1 MTTAHRNDLE
11 CLSPSA
17 GIRVAFVIEDEL
29 LRLGLK
35 ALLPSL
41 PIEVEAF
48 FAIDGPESR
57 RALDECAPQ
66 VVVVTGAGGG
76 PTPENDASGSPAPRR
91 LMILDGH
98 HMAEP
103 SALADHPADGYLIRQ
118 NLTAATL
125 GRALSQLAAG
135 EMVIPVE
142 LGRQLVRQVR
152 TMAPAGHRA
161 SLTMRETETLT
172 LLVRGMSNKQ
182 IGRRL
187 SISEHGAKRLVSSVL
202 LKLDTTNRTSAVVK
216 AIRTGLVD
224 DTDLN
229 LDLQ

>member
-1 MTTAHRNDLE
+1 MTTSHRDELDQ
-11 CLSPSA
+11 LSCSTNL
-17 GIRVAFVIEDEL
+17 RVLFFIEDEL
-29 LRLGLK
+29 LRLGLQG
-35 ALLPSL
+35 LLPSL
-41 PIEVEAF
+41 AIEVEAA
-48 FAIDGPESR
+48 FAVDETESGQ
-57 RALDECAPQ
+57 AFIGHAPH
-66 VVVVTGAGGG
+66 VVVVT
-76 PTPENDASGSPAPRR
+76 PVSSDLPSMNDVLAASAPRR

-98 HMAEP
+98 QITEP
-103 SALADHPADGYLIRQ
+103 SDLANYPADGYLIRQ

-142 LGRQLVRQVR
+142 LGRQLVRRVG
-152 TMAPAGHRA
+152 TAAPAGRPA

-202 LKLDTTNRTSAVVK
+202 LKLDATNRTSAVVN

-224 DTDLN
+224 DADLN
-229 LDLQ
+229 LSLQ